1 MYVKGGSEVAEQVWK
16 QGDKL
21 VNGMKLETNSAL
33 DAAEDFLGKGY
44 KDLENGRY
52 MSADGTKVVRMGDSD
67 ILGQHGGGAHMNFET
82 LAPNLSKP
90 GKMKVIENLYIY
102 LK

>member
-1 MYVKGGSEVAEQVWK
+1 MDVEGGSTAAERALK

-21 VNGMKLETNSAL
+21 IDGMKLNTNKAL

-44 KDLENGRY
+44 KDLGNGRY

-67 ILGQHGGGAHMNFET
+67 ILGQHGGSTPYEF
-82 LAPNLSKP
+82 
-90 GKMKVIENLYIY
+90 
-102 LK
+102 

>member
-1 MYVKGGSEVAEQVWK
+1 MYVKGGSTVAEQAWK

-21 VNGMKLETNSAL
+21 IDGMKLDTNKAL

-44 KDLENGRY
+44 KDLGNGRY

-67 ILGQHGGGAHMNFET
+67 ILGQHGGAPHMNFET
-82 LAPNLSKP
+82 LVSNPSKP
-90 GKMKVIENLYIY
+90 GKMKVIENLHIY